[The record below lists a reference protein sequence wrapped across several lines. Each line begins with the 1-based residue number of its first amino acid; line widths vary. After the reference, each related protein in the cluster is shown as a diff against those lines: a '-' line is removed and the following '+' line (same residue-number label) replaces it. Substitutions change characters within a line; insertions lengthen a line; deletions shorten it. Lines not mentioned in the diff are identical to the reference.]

1 MKKNFF
7 RLAIL
12 LLFLPYPV
20 KAQESNVL
28 VLFRGTSPDA
38 KQVTT
43 CIIPWLEHLGLP
55 FRTIDADREKPTV
68 SSSTALVILG
78 HSNIFKR
85 QKHWKK
91 FEKELMLNGTGL
103 MAFESPVHGNRGDSA
118 AEVRFVQQHYITQ
131 QHTVPGTFA
140 FMGKMKL
147 PRKNSR
153 QGEVLL
159 EAGGV
164 PVLQID
170 EKGASRRVWWSTA
183 DWMSTYV
190 SGPLGGMDDLFWR
203 SIVWAA
209 RKPFVMHCLPPL
221 VTMRVDDVAGRGEIW
236 HQTPLYWVGVSA
248 KYGFKPWLGLFIYNL
263 TPAAVNELRSYLLS
277 GDATAA
283 PHAFGRPNRS
293 NQRADGYLKT
303 GNADDYP
310 FWYDTTAFRL
320 RATWYDEFIYFD
332 HHRGKPWSEEEAIAG
347 LEAADQWWKKNQ
359 PLPMSKYLIAHF
371 YEMAENNFPFISE
384 RWGIEYLALGHPV
397 NLPYADSVPW
407 LVCGPFRKHEP
418 PGTCTSNPAL
428 RGNRPVYYA
437 DFVTIN
443 GCKLFNCFTEILDD
457 AGYEWAPDNN
467 VEATVERAV
476 RQLRRALDAKAPA
489 VLFTHETDY
498 IYRIRPE
505 NWEMIMAGIRKAINP
520 WNVIPLTSDSALRI
534 VRAYSTSS
542 LDSYSFSAENLTLT
556 LNVKGY
562 ADVATTAEVFTE
574 TEKGIASQLV
584 MIRPHD
590 GPLQIPVVLKGSRVF
605 PEQNERLP
613 LKK

>member
-7 RLAIL
+7 RFLIF
-12 LLFLPYPV
+12 LLFLQYMV
-20 KAQESNVL
+20 NAQESNVL
-28 VLFRGTSPDA
+28 VLLRGTSPDA
-38 KQVTT
+38 KQVTAG
-43 CIIPWLEHLGLP
+43 IIPWLEHLGVP
-55 FRTIDADREKPTV
+55 FQIIDTDKERPVIKNN
-68 SSSTALVILG
+68 TALVIIG
-78 HSNIFKR
+78 HSKVFKR
-85 QKHWKK
+85 QNHWKT
-91 FEKELMLNGTGL
+91 FERELIKNGTGL
-103 MAFESPVHGNRGDSA
+103 IVFESPDRRSLPGDSV
-118 AEVRFVQQHYITQ
+118 AEVHFVQKHYITQ
-131 QHTVPGTFA
+131 GHTVPGTFA
-140 FMGKMKL
+140 LLGKMKL
-147 PRKNSR
+147 PGKKFLR
-153 QGEVLL
+153 GEVLL
-159 EAGGV
+159 EAGGF
-164 PVLQID
+164 PILQIH
-170 EKGASRRVWWSTA
+170 EKGSSRSVWWSTA

-209 RKPFVMHCLPPL
+209 RKPFVIHSLPPL

-263 TPAAVNELRSYLLS
+263 TPDAVHELRSYLLS

-283 PHAFGRPNRS
+283 PHAFGRPSRS
-293 NQRADGYLKT
+293 NKLTDGYLKT
-303 GNADDYP
+303 SNPDDYP

-320 RATWYDEFIYFD
+320 RASWYDEFIYFD
-332 HHRGKPWSEEEAIAG
+332 HHRGKPWNDEEAITG
-347 LEAADQWWKKNQ
+347 LEAADQWWKSNQ

-384 RWGIEYLALGHPV
+384 RWGIEFLALGHPV
-397 NLPYADSVPW
+397 DMPYADSVPW
-407 LVCGPFRKHEP
+407 LVCGPFRKMEP
-418 PGTCTSNPAL
+418 PGTCTNNPSL

-443 GCKLFNCFTEILDD
+443 GCKLFNCLTEIRDD

-520 WNVIPLTSDSALRI
+520 WNVISLTSDSALKI
-534 VRAYSTSS
+534 IRAYATSS
-542 LDSYSFSAENLTLT
+542 LNSYSFSEDNLTLT
-556 LNVKGY
+556 LNVSGY
-562 ADVATTAEVFTE
+562 ADVATTAEVFLE
-574 TEKGIASQLV
+574 NESEIVSRR
-584 MIRPHD
+584 IFIPPH
-590 GPLQIPVVLKGSRVF
+590 QIPITISAILPGQKFF
-605 PEQNERLP
+605 P
-613 LKK
+613 

>member
-43 CIIPWLEHLGLP
+43 CIIPWLEHLGVP
-55 FRTIDADREKPTV
+55 FRTIDADREKPSV
-68 SSSTALVILG
+68 SSATALVILG

-91 FEKELMLNGTGL
+91 FEKELMVNETGL

-140 FMGKMKL
+140 FTGKMKL

-332 HHRGKPWSEEEAIAG
+332 HHRSKPWSEEEAIAG

-443 GCKLFNCFTEILDD
+443 GCKLFNCFTEIRDD